1 MEYLTIDINILSRK
15 NILLRI
21 KSYHGNMEMKSRS
34 LIDLPPEIVL
44 VILEYLSDQD
54 VFILGLVC
62 YKLHEITSSYLQL
75 GKNYCPTIEYSSYKK
90 HKIDTYE

>member
-1 MEYLTIDINILSRK
+1 
-15 NILLRI
+15 
-21 KSYHGNMEMKSRS
+21 MEMKSRS

-62 YKLHEITSSYLQL
+62 YKLHGIASSYLQL
-75 GKNYCPTIEYSSYKK
+75 GKNYCLTSEYSSSNKK
-90 HKIDTYE
+90 HKIDTYKWIIKNIIWF

>member
-1 MEYLTIDINILSRK
+1 
-15 NILLRI
+15 
-21 KSYHGNMEMKSRS
+21 MKSRS

-62 YKLHEITSSYLQL
+62 YKLHGIASSYLQL
-75 GKNYCPTIEYSSYKK
+75 GKNYCLTRECSSSIIRSIKLILMNELLEMLYDFRLES
-90 HKIDTYE
+90 IGSIRTSCIR

>member
-1 MEYLTIDINILSRK
+1 
-15 NILLRI
+15 
-21 KSYHGNMEMKSRS
+21 MEMKSRS

-62 YKLHEITSSYLQL
+62 YKLHGIASSYLQL
-75 GKNYCPTIEYSSYKK
+75 GKY
-90 HKIDTYE
+90 